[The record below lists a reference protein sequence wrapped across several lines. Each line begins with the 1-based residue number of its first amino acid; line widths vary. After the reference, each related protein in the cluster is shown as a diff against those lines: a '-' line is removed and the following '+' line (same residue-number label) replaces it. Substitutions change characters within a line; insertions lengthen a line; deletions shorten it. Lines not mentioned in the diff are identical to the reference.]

1 MQERRCS
8 VLVFLVTFLKGIVV
22 GVGGVAPG
30 LSGSVLLVIL
40 GLYEKVIS
48 AIGTLFR
55 NFKKNIQFLLPMVAG
70 VAIGVLAFSKLVDY
84 LLDRHE
90 FYTRYAFLGLVVGT
104 VPLFYREVRKNG
116 FRRRYYLLIA
126 AAAAA
131 GTALFLFNKNLFPVI
146 TQPNLWQSM
155 LLGVAVAGSSI
166 IPGVDSAAILSTLG
180 LYELWVSSLAQF
192 DLWVL
197 IPAAFGVA
205 VGVLA
210 LSALMNLLIKK
221 AYTATFSVV
230 FGLFLTIIPGM
241 LNEKCAITSTAQGI
255 AAVLLVIVGFCI
267 SFYLGDIKGNNER
280 IKAILNKR
288 K

>member
-1 MQERRCS
+1 M
-8 VLVFLVTFLKGIVV
+8 TFLKGIIV
-22 GVGGVAPG
+22 GIGGVAPG

-40 GLYEKVIS
+40 GLYEKVIN
-48 AIGTLFR
+48 AIGTLFQ
-55 NFKKNIQFLLPMVAG
+55 NFKKNIQLLLPMVAG

-84 LLDRHE
+84 LLEQHE
-90 FYTRYAFLGLVVGT
+90 FYTRYAFLGLVIGT

-116 FRRRYYLLIA
+116 FRRRYYFVVA

-131 GTALFLFNKNLFPVI
+131 GTALFLFNRNLFPVI

-155 LLGVAVAGSSI
+155 VLGVAVAGSSI

-180 LYELWVSSLAQF
+180 LYELWVSSLANF
-192 DLWVL
+192 DLQVL

-205 VGVLA
+205 IGMLV

-230 FGLFLTIIPGM
+230 FGLFLTIIPGV
-241 LNEKCAITSTAQGI
+241 LNEKCAITTVGQGV
-255 AAVLLVIVGFCI
+255 AAVLLAVLGFCV
-267 SFYLGDIKGNNER
+267 SFYFSDIKGNNER
-280 IKAILNKR
+280 IKVLLNKR
-288 K
+288 KK

>member
-1 MQERRCS
+1 MS
-8 VLVFLVTFLKGIVV
+8 FIVTFLKGIIV
-22 GVGGVAPG
+22 GIGGVAPG

-40 GLYEKVIS
+40 GLYEKVIN

-55 NFKKNIQFLLPMVAG
+55 SFKKNIQLLLPMVAG
-70 VAIGVLAFSKLVDY
+70 VAVGVLAFSKLVDF
-84 LLDRHE
+84 LLNHFE
-90 FYTRYAFLGLVVGT
+90 FYTRYAFLGLVIGT

-116 FRRRYYLLIA
+116 FRRRYYFVVA

-155 LLGVAVAGSSI
+155 VLGVAVAGSSI

-180 LYELWVSSLAQF
+180 LYELWVSSLAKF
-192 DLWVL
+192 DLGVL

-205 VGVLA
+205 VGVLV

-241 LNEKCAITSTAQGI
+241 LNENCAISSVGQGV
-255 AAVLLVIVGFCI
+255 AAVLLTILGFCV

-280 IKAILNKR
+280 IKMLIAKR
-288 K
+288 KK